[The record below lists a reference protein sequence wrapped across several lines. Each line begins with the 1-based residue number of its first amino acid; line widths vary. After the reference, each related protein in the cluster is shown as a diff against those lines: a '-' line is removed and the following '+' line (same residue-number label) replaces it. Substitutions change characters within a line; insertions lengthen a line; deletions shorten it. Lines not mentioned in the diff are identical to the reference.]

1 MIRFHRL
8 LIICLSIYILFSNIE
23 SWIINQSGSGPFSI
37 ISWYKI
43 GLSIGTTVIKISAT
57 RGSQYRFSY
66 ASSSLSTI
74 IGIFYDLDGHNRES
88 LKYVINRVARLNRY
102 GTKGVTTINSSSFSF
117 IRPRIPKS
125 WILNHK
131 WTSNSF
137 PSHLS
142 SFLLPQRHDFEC
154 FRKSDFCFV
163 LQNM

>member
-1 MIRFHRL
+1 MALRL
-8 LIICLSIYILFSNIE
+8 LKFQLQGVHST
-23 SWIINQSGSGPFSI
+23 
-37 ISWYKI
+37 
-43 GLSIGTTVIKISAT
+43 GLVK
-57 RGSQYRFSY
+57 
-66 ASSSLSTI
+66 SSSLSTI

-102 GTKGVTTINSSSFSF
+102 GTKGVTTIISSSFSF

-142 SFLLPQRHDFEC
+142 SFLLSPKGTISNVLENQTFVSFYKICRLLGLEFNCEC
-154 FRKSDFCFV
+154 VGLSLDIIII
-163 LQNM
+163 

>member
-8 LIICLSIYILFSNIE
+8 LIICISIYILFSNIE

-57 RGSQYRFSY
+57 GVHSTGLVK
-66 ASSSLSTI
+66 SSSLSTI

-102 GTKGVTTINSSSFSF
+102 GTKGVTTIISSSFSF

-137 PSHLS
+137 PSPLS
-142 SFLLPQRHDFEC
+142 SFLLSPQRHDFEC